1 MVNFVDAL
9 NFLIDIGFVKVLA
22 PFMLI
27 FAIVFAILQKSKIF
41 HGGAN
46 EDDSAR
52 KINAVI
58 AFVFGIF
65 AVISVNVISFLEQ
78 TLATAAMVI
87 VIILCMLIV
96 LGLLLGDEY
105 TKIFENSR
113 VKYGLAILIFLLAI
127 GFIFTI
133 FKIWEWISETFASVS
148 GGSGDTLGFLLIF
161 GIIAA
166 IIYWVTRASDDDD
179 D

>member
-9 NFLIDIGFVKVLA
+9 NFLIEVGFVKVLA

-65 AVISVNVISFLEQ
+65 AVISVNVITFLEQ
-78 TLATAAMVI
+78 TLAVAAMVM
-87 VIILCMLIV
+87 VIILCMLLV

-105 TKIFENSR
+105 NKIFENSAI
-113 VKYGLAILIFLLAI
+113 KYGLAILVFLLAI
-127 GFIFTI
+127 GFIFTV
-133 FKIWEWISETFASVS
+133 FGIWNWIANQFGSVT
-148 GGSGDTLGFLLIF
+148 GGSGDTLGFLIIF

-166 IIYWVTRASDDDD
+166 IIYWVTKSTDDDD
-179 D
+179 